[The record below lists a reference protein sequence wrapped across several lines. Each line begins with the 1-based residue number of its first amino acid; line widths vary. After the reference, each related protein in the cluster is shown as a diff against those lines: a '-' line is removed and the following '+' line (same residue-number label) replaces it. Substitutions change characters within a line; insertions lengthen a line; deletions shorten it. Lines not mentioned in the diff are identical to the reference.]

1 MVYNRNMTSTEK
13 DMENLNVRILKNFLS
28 DEDVKLLKESI
39 AKEREEND
47 PRRVRIEALQSRQV
61 SDFEV
66 PESVTKA
73 FLDGAHKY
81 GSPTLKEAHH
91 TFFEYSGRYNGET
104 HCAPHTDRSA
114 SYFSMNYQLDANVS
128 WELYVNGKEYLLE
141 NNDLLI
147 FSGTH
152 QIHWRPRRDLTK
164 DEHCGMVIFHFAEPD
179 HWRFSKLADN
189 GAPLGENPTP
199 YEVLTN
205 MWQDNDIMA
214 EYWEQ
219 YLNDK
224 RYEHTL
230 GPESKW
236 II

>member
-1 MVYNRNMTSTEK
+1 MVYNRIMTSTVE
-13 DMENLNVRILKNFLS
+13 DMENLEVRILKNFLS
-28 DEDVKLLKESI
+28 KEDVELLKASI
-39 AKEREEND
+39 RNEREEND
-47 PRRVRIEALQSRQV
+47 PRRVRIEQKQSRIV
-61 SDFEV
+61 SDFQV
-66 PESVTKA
+66 PPTVSSA
-73 FLDGAHKY
+73 FLNGAREY

-91 TFFEYSGRYNGET
+91 TFFEYSGIYDGET

-164 DEHCGMVIFHFAEPD
+164 NQHCGMVIFHFAEPD
-179 HWRFSKLADN
+179 HWRFSKLTGD
-189 GAPLGENPTP
+189 GQPLGENPIP
-199 YEVLTN
+199 YDKLTTV
-205 MWQDNDIMA
+205 WQDNDIMA
-214 EYWEQ
+214 SYWDF

-230 GPESKW
+230 TPESNW
-236 II
+236 RI

>member
-1 MVYNRNMTSTEK
+1 MVYNSNMTSTEK

-28 DEDVKLLKESI
+28 DEDVKLLKASI

-47 PRRVRIEALQSRQV
+47 PRRVRLEQKQSRIV
-61 SDFEV
+61 SDFNV
-66 PESVTKA
+66 PPTVSDA
-73 FLDGAHKY
+73 FLNGARTY

-91 TFFEYSGRYNGET
+91 TFFEYSGLYNGET

-128 WELYVNGKEYLLE
+128 WELYVNGKEYILE

-152 QIHWRPRRDLTK
+152 QIHWRPRRDLAK

-179 HWRFSKLADN
+179 HWRFSKVN
-189 GAPLGENPTP
+189 GDGYPIAENPVP
-199 YEVLTN
+199 YEQLMTL
-205 MWQDNDIMA
+205 WQDNEEMA
-214 EYWEQ
+214 KYWEF

-224 RYEHTL
+224 RYGYTL
-230 GPESKW
+230 TPESNW
-236 II
+236 RI